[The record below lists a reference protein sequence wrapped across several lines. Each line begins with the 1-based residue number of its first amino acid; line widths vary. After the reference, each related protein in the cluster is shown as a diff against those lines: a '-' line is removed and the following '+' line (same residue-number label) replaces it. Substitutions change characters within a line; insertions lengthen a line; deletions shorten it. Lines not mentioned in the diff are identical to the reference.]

1 MIDKRLLAWLLA
13 ALLVAGGL
21 LPVGV
26 PAEDGEGK
34 KFQVIVTAFP
44 AYDFARAVAGDRA
57 EVTMLLPPGVESH
70 SYEPTPQ
77 SMIKIRSCD
86 LFLYVGGV
94 ADVWVE
100 RVLESMEEEAP
111 RSVALT
117 DCVDMLEEE
126 IVEGMQE
133 EHEEEEHE
141 DDGDVPEYDE
151 HVWTS
156 PRNVLKIVLQLAEV
170 FAEMDREGA
179 GAYRN
184 NAADYA
190 QKLDGLDAAFQD
202 VVDSAVRK
210 TLVFGDR
217 FPFRYLAADYGL
229 SYYAAFPGCS
239 TETEPSVQT
248 VAFLIDKVR
257 EEGIPVVFHIELANE
272 KMADAICDATG
283 ARKLLLHACHNIA
296 KSDFE
301 QGVTYIDLMTRNV
314 SALEEALR

>member
-1 MIDKRLLAWLLA
+1 MP
-13 ALLVAGGL
+13 GGL
-21 LPVGV
+21 FTFAASADG
-26 PAEDGEGK
+26 GEGK
-34 KFQVIVTAFP
+34 KLLVIATAFP

-57 EVTMLLPPGVESH
+57 EVTMLLAPGVESH

-77 SMIKIRSCD
+77 SIIKIRGCD

-100 RVLESMEEEAP
+100 RVLDSMEEEAL

-133 EHEEEEHE
+133 EHEEEEHG
-141 DDGDVPEYDE
+141 DGGDVSVYDE

-156 PRNVLKIVLQLAEV
+156 PRNAQKIVLQLAEV
-170 FAEMDREGA
+170 FAETDPESA
-179 GAYRN
+179 DTYRN
-184 NAADYA
+184 NAADYV
-190 QKLDGLDAAFQD
+190 QKLSLLDAAFQD
-202 VVDSAVRK
+202 VVNNAARK

-217 FPFRYLAADYGL
+217 FPFRYLVADYGL
-229 SYYAAFPGCS
+229 NYYAAFPGCS

-296 KSDFE
+296 KSDFD
-301 QGVTYIDLMTRNV
+301 QGVTYVDLMTRNV
-314 SALEEALR
+314 SALKEALW

>member
-1 MIDKRLLAWLLA
+1 MIYQRILACLLAGLLMP
-13 ALLVAGGL
+13 GGL
-21 LPVGV
+21 FTFAASADG
-26 PAEDGEGK
+26 GEGK
-34 KFQVIVTAFP
+34 KLLVIATAFP

-57 EVTMLLPPGVESH
+57 EVTMLLAPGVESH

-77 SMIKIRSCD
+77 SIIKIRGCD

-100 RVLESMEEEAP
+100 RVLDSMEEEAL

-133 EHEEEEHE
+133 EHEEEEHG
-141 DDGDVPEYDE
+141 DGGDVSVYDE

-156 PRNVLKIVLQLAEV
+156 PRNAQKIVLQLAEV
-170 FAEMDREGA
+170 FAETDPEGA
-179 GAYRN
+179 DTYRN
-184 NAADYA
+184 NAADYV
-190 QKLDGLDAAFQD
+190 QKLSLLDAAFQD
-202 VVDSAVRK
+202 VVNNAARK

-217 FPFRYLAADYGL
+217 FPFRYLVADYGL
-229 SYYAAFPGCS
+229 NYYAAFPGCS

-296 KSDFE
+296 KSDFD
-301 QGVTYIDLMTRNV
+301 QGVTYVDLMTRNV
-314 SALEEALR
+314 SALKEALW